1 MDRATGGDSD
11 AKALVDAVAPLSDT
25 NLVETSAF
33 AGKKRGWR
41 FWGNAD
47 WKTCQKNGLK
57 IQHQSYIYI
66 YIHIERA
73 SII

>member
-47 WKTCQKNGLK
+47 WKTCQKKNGLK
-57 IQHQSYIYI
+57 IQTPIIHIYI
-66 YIHIERA
+66 YT
-73 SII
+73 